1 MRCLQL
7 AHQDAHGLPWQ
18 KRALWV
24 FKIGQ
29 IPLSNA
35 SLLSMGGAQVA
46 NHDQLSDF
54 SMVKVA

>member
-7 AHQDAHGLPWQ
+7 AHQDAHGLPGQ

-24 FKIGQ
+24 FKTGQ

-35 SLLSMGGAQVA
+35 SLLPMEDAQVA
-46 NHDQLSDF
+46 NYDQLSDF
-54 SMVKVA
+54 PVVKVA